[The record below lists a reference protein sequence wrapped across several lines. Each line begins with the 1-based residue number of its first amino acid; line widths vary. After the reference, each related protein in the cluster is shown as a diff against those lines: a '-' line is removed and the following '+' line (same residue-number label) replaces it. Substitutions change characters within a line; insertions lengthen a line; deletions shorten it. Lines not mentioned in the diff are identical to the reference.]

1 MIRMMPRLLLSAL
14 LTTTFLLADFKL
26 EKSGPSPV
34 ATAEVAKEGA
44 KVLDAA
50 GKVICEVWMRSPIPT
65 GPKSEEQAVTLP
77 EVAHGTFMG
86 VVSFPQKYSDRRG
99 QQIKAGVYTMRYSYF
114 PQNGDHQG
122 VAPQRDFLLLTPAG
136 EDKELA
142 SKPDF
147 NTLTEMSRKASG
159 TPHPS
164 VFSFWKE
171 EENFKPGLQAMG
183 EHDWV
188 LYTDAGGIK
197 LGIILVGS
205 ADH

>member
-1 MIRMMPRLLLSAL
+1 MMQRFFLSAL
-14 LTTTFLLADFKL
+14 LTASLFAAEYKL
-26 EKSGPSPV
+26 DQAGAPPIAAAK
-34 ATAEVAKEGA
+34 VAKEGA
-44 KVLDAA
+44 KVLDAS
-50 GKVICEVWMRSPIPT
+50 GKTLCEIWMRSPIPT

-86 VVSFPQKYSDRRG
+86 IVSFPAKYSDRRA
-99 QQIKAGVYTMRYSYF
+99 QQIKPGVYTMRYSYF

-136 EDKELA
+136 EDSDLD
-142 SKPDF
+142 SKPNFDA
-147 NTLTEMSRKASG
+147 LAAMSRKASG

-171 EENFKPGLQAMG
+171 EESFKPGLQPMG

-188 LYTDAGGIK
+188 LFTDAGGIK